1 MGIRVLPADVNVS
14 GPSWSIDRS
23 RRAIRRGLVS
33 IKGVGPKAALNI
45 AENRPYSSIED
56 LLDRTDARIVTGGK
70 KYPAEVTG
78 VIKKLVDANAFS
90 TLSEEE

>member
-1 MGIRVLPADVNVS
+1 M
-14 GPSWSIDRS
+14 
-23 RRAIRRGLVS
+23 
-33 IKGVGPKAALNI
+33 NI